1 MDDKSKRT
9 SPDSK
14 RININEEHEVR
25 YWTEALSVTKKELHH
40 AVRTV
45 GTMAD
50 DVRKY
55 FGKQK

>member
-1 MDDKSKRT
+1 MDDKSKRN

-14 RININEEHEVR
+14 RININEQHEVR
-25 YWTEALSVTKKELHH
+25 YWTQALNITEEDLRG

-50 DVRKY
+50 DVRAYLSKRT
-55 FGKQK
+55 